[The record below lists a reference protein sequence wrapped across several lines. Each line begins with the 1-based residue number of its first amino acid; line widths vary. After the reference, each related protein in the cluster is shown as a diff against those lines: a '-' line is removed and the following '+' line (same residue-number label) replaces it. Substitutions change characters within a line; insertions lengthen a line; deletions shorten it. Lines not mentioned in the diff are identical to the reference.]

1 MECNLSSL
9 VYSYKIVYRDNMYI
23 IAKKKSHRDL
33 MCVGRYAAK
42 VMRNERSE
50 MEHNRS
56 EMPANIA

>member
-1 MECNLSSL
+1 MKSIVTHHKKNLHPQ
-9 VYSYKIVYRDNMYI
+9 KNTNQNNG
-23 IAKKKSHRDL
+23 KSRRDL